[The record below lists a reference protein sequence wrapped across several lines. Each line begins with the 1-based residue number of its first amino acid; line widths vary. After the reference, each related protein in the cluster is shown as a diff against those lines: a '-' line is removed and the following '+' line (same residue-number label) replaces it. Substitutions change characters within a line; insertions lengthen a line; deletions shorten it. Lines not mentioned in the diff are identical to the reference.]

1 MVKTLINNIGV
12 PESLYSET
20 EKLLQKVKTGEI
32 TFIQCSG
39 AVANRINN
47 WMNDENCANLS
58 QSLQDNNND
67 ALLKTWVSIDYYIS
81 TLKRDFSKNL
91 RKIRNELTEK
101 IVLLGLDK
109 ADNQELSDIITLEKE
124 LNETAKDK
132 EKVKTAEFA
141 AKRKELAAHLISR
154 KSLFVLFDEDFNS
167 GFPYVSIDGRI
178 EIFLRYETGVCLKKH
193 YEKTNYGHTTLRRL
207 EKKEYEKLFR
217 AMIHMGIHL
226 ARLDNGIFPVDLLV
240 SELAAGEG
248 SCNVVERFN
257 SAMRGLFIRNLQL
270 KSRIQKASQQIKGTL
285 QEKAMLEAM
294 LTCRF
299 NGYREFGNSIVY
311 VFSNPPFE
319 KGVTLYTKKALEK
332 AKKLCKAAKLDEK
345 ALVARLL
352 SLYAKQKPFSRYMTK
367 IYNFL

>member
-1 MVKTLINNIGV
+1 MGIFSKFFKGKKIIEATVEKALEENETKNLPEMQDKALADEIDRAEQKAAESIRVIAKQYLPADVSSDYCQLEMVKTLINNIRV

-141 AKRKELAAHLISR
+141 AKRK
-154 KSLFVLFDEDFNS
+154 
-167 GFPYVSIDGRI
+167 
-178 EIFLRYETGVCLKKH
+178 
-193 YEKTNYGHTTLRRL
+193 
-207 EKKEYEKLFR
+207 
-217 AMIHMGIHL
+217 
-226 ARLDNGIFPVDLLV
+226 
-240 SELAAGEG
+240 
-248 SCNVVERFN
+248 
-257 SAMRGLFIRNLQL
+257 
-270 KSRIQKASQQIKGTL
+270 
-285 QEKAMLEAM
+285 
-294 LTCRF
+294 
-299 NGYREFGNSIVY
+299 
-311 VFSNPPFE
+311 
-319 KGVTLYTKKALEK
+319 
-332 AKKLCKAAKLDEK
+332 
-345 ALVARLL
+345 
-352 SLYAKQKPFSRYMTK
+352 
-367 IYNFL
+367 

>member
-1 MVKTLINNIGV
+1 
-12 PESLYSET
+12 
-20 EKLLQKVKTGEI
+20 
-32 TFIQCSG
+32 
-39 AVANRINN
+39 
-47 WMNDENCANLS
+47 
-58 QSLQDNNND
+58 
-67 ALLKTWVSIDYYIS
+67 
-81 TLKRDFSKNL
+81 
-91 RKIRNELTEK
+91 
-101 IVLLGLDK
+101 
-109 ADNQELSDIITLEKE
+109 
-124 LNETAKDK
+124 
-132 EKVKTAEFA
+132 
-141 AKRKELAAHLISR
+141 R

-345 ALVARLL
+345 ALVAPGDSEYKVYEGGMNFRVTHKIDDDSMEHSLVCAFTSRMEAEKARLHFEKFGCNDSVVVVTFEEL
-352 SLYAKQKPFSRYMTK
+352 AGQIKECAGTLVDMSSYGLEIKKREFEQIHKCKSVRGKVAISLKKKDETPPKSEEDENTSQTDEENGSEEA
-367 IYNFL
+367 